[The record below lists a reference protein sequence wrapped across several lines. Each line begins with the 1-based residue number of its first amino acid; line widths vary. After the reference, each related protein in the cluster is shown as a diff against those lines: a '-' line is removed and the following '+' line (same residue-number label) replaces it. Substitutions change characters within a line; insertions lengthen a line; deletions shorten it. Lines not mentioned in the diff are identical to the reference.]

1 MCALQNLG
9 RTEKVNDKGM
19 SQGTASRTHRK
30 RATTEQEIFM
40 KAEGVEAR
48 LWVEWLLKRRL
59 RSTARIVV
67 ADSLAIL

>member
-1 MCALQNLG
+1 
-9 RTEKVNDKGM
+9 
-19 SQGTASRTHRK
+19 
-30 RATTEQEIFM
+30 M

-59 RSTARIVV
+59 HSIVHIVV